1 MGYVLFD
8 EIAAGGM
15 AAVHFGRL
23 SGPVGFSRVVAIK
36 RLHKHLARDRDF
48 VAMFMDEARLAA
60 RVRHPNVVQ
69 TVDVVAEDEVYIV
82 MEYIQGESVSRLVR
96 AEKARGQLI
105 PLPYALAIV
114 TGTLNGLHAAHDAVD
129 ERGAPLGLVHR
140 DVSPQNI
147 LVGIDG
153 VARVFDFG
161 VAKAAGR
168 LQDTRDG
175 SLKGKVA
182 YMSPEQLAGRPVTRR
197 SDIYSAAVMLWE
209 LLAGRRLFEAENEA
223 AIIPKIM
230 SPQLSPP
237 SSVNPAVP
245 PAVDEIVMR
254 GLAFDPERR
263 YATARAMAQELERNG
278 GLVAATEIGE
288 WVSQIAHAA
297 IQKRAN
303 RIAEIESRDISDVS
317 GNAPMSIPGA
327 RYVGGS
333 TAPPSGENRG
343 FGGATQKISVPPPV
357 SERRL
362 YADPSSA
369 GGGSGQL
376 REYAPEAPTQATPS
390 HRGVGASGGYPQV
403 GASGGFPVAPPELAT
418 QGAMSLQPPP
428 KRRGG
433 AVFVLLLLLLLVA
446 GGGFAVWRF
455 APNHGRT
462 MLGLDG
468 PKIPSPSASQSSAAS
483 PPPSASQA
491 TGDAPSSSTALIA
504 VPPSTGTA
512 TGNGAAPAASA
523 KDAGTAS
530 AHPSAQPPGKAP
542 TGVGRPSGPIPK
554 PPKQD
559 ECDPPYVIDADGHK
573 VYKRNCLGSP

>member
-69 TVDVVAEDEVYIV
+69 TVDVVAEDEVFIV

-105 PLPYALAIV
+105 PLPYALAIM
-114 TGTLNGLHAAHDAVD
+114 TGTLHGLHAAHDAID
-129 ERGAPLGLVHR
+129 ERGQPLGLVHR

-153 VARVFDFG
+153 VPRVFDFG

-197 SDIYSAAVMLWE
+197 SDIYSAAVLLWE
-209 LLAGRRLFEAENEA
+209 LLAGRRLFEADNEA

-230 SPQLSPP
+230 SPQLQPP

-245 PAVDEIVMR
+245 KTIDDIVMR
-254 GLAFDPERR
+254 GLMFDPERR
-263 YATARAMAQELERNG
+263 YPTARAMAQDLERNG

-288 WVSQIAHAA
+288 WVSDRAAAA

-303 RIAEIESRDISDVS
+303 RIADIESRDISEVS
-317 GNAPMSIPGA
+317 GAGPMSIPGA
-327 RYVGGS
+327 RYVGG
-333 TAPPSGENRG
+333 TNPPPGPTGSI
-343 FGGATQKISVPPPV
+343 TVPPG
-357 SERRL
+357 STRRL
-362 YADPSSA
+362 YADPSA
-369 GGGSGQL
+369 NVDGSPQL
-376 REYAPEAPTQATPS
+376 RDYQPEAPTQHAPQNA
-390 HRGVGASGGYPQV
+390 GASGGYPT
-403 GASGGFPVAPPELAT
+403 ANTSGGYPVAPPELAT
-418 QGAMSLQPPP
+418 QGAMSLQPPQ

-433 AVFVLLLLLLLVA
+433 AFVGVLLVLLLLLIGA
-446 GGGFAVWRF
+446 GGFVFWRYG
-455 APNHGRT
+455 PNKGRA
-462 MLGLDG
+462 MLGIGDA
-468 PKIPSPSASQSSAAS
+468 PTATPSASAAPDSFATAS
-483 PPPSASQA
+483 PPPSAASA
-491 TGDAPSSSTALIA
+491 SSAPSA

-512 TGNGAAPAASA
+512 STMSPPPTSKPSATPSASA
-523 KDAGTAS
+523 TTKPVVRGGGAV
-530 AHPSAQPPGKAP
+530 AP
-542 TGVGRPSGPIPK
+542 R

-559 ECDPPYVIDADGHK
+559 ECDPPYTIDADGHK
-573 VYKRNCLGSP
+573 VYKRNCLGNN